1 VRKNEPNCRSHCPI
15 NYALEIFGDSW
26 TLLIIR
32 DLMFK
37 GKNHYGDFL
46 TSNEKMSTNI
56 LADRLKKLELNGLV
70 TKSVDEANRSKVL
83 YSLTDKG
90 RDLLPIMMEITAW
103 SGKYDKKT
111 NAPNSLLEQLK
122 KNKAGVIDHI
132 RASWNS
138 KEP

>member
-1 VRKNEPNCRSHCPI
+1 MRKNEPNCRSHCPI

-37 GKNHYGDFL
+37 GKNYYGDFL

-56 LADRLKKLELNGLV
+56 LADRLKKLELHGLV

-83 YSLTDKG
+83 YSLTEKG
-90 RDLLPIMMEITAW
+90 RDLLPIMMDITAW

-111 NAPNSLLEQLK
+111 NAPNLLLEKLK
-122 KNKAGVIDHI
+122 QNRDGVIEHI
-132 RASWNS
+132 RAGWSTKKS
-138 KEP
+138 